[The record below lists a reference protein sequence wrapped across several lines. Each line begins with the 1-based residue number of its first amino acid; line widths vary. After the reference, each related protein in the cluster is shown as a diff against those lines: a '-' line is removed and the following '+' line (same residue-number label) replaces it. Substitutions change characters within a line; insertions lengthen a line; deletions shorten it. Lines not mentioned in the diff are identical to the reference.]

1 MAVAF
6 AWFEDETPRDL
17 RRWAIAAIVVLGI
30 HLAAIAGYL
39 YVHQPE
45 EVGDDV
51 APIVIDLAPPDDT
64 LDQPETL
71 PPEVEQKPEEPP
83 PPPPPPEETQTE
95 VSPPPEQMPVEE
107 PKAPPPPP
115 PPPAPK
121 TAAAVRA
128 ETAYE
133 TALRKHLARYLPA
146 YPSETHPQEG
156 TVHVGFSVSRSG
168 RVLER
173 HIIRSS
179 GHTDLDNAAL
189 NMVDRAQPFPP
200 FPAAMT
206 ESEKIVEFPL
216 HFGQ

>member
-1 MAVAF
+1 MAAAAF
-6 AWFEDETPRDL
+6 DWFEDETPRDL

-39 YVHQPE
+39 YVHAPSN
-45 EVGDDV
+45 VGDED
-51 APIVIDLAPPDDT
+51 APIVIDLAPDET
-64 LDQPETL
+64 VDQPETPP

-83 PPPPPPEETQTE
+83 PPEEAQTE
-95 VSPPPEQMPVEE
+95 VSPPPEQMPAEE
-107 PKAPPPPP
+107 PKPPAPPPPP

-133 TALRKHLARYLPA
+133 TALRKHLARYLPT
-146 YPSETHPQEG
+146 YPSETHPEEG
-156 TVHVGFSVSRSG
+156 TVHVGFSLSRSG